1 MHYLLYFNF
10 MTNKI
15 YNFCLTFI
23 QIFEDYSPLL
33 WRKIFIGFPKNL
45 NFLFLNKHLKILKV
59 NLRWKIIFISLPNLL
74 VEYYNVGVWK
84 QITMLFN
91 LKLNFLLFIHNWCK
105 ILYCNVLDSFNL
117 YKWYLIYLKYSN
129 FSYKRYKSVYLS
141 S

>member
-33 WRKIFIGFPKNL
+33 WRKILIGFPKNL
-45 NFLFLNKHLKILKV
+45 NLFFLNKHLKILKV
-59 NLRWKIIFISLPNLL
+59 YLRWKMIFISLPNLL
-74 VEYYNVGVWK
+74 VEYYNVSFWK
-84 QITMLFN
+84 QITMLFD
-91 LKLNFLLFIHNWCK
+91 LKFNVLLFIHNWCK